1 MTRVLPPAPS
11 FLTDLS
17 PSDQTWDKHRGEADR
32 VAGAYRNVGYADLS
46 ERIKNCASWMR
57 FAEHVDET
65 GEARL
70 KLADTRFCRARFCPI
85 CQWRKSKVWQARL
98 SQAIPRLYEAVP
110 DLVPIFLT
118 LTVKNCHV
126 SELRATIQRLT
137 AAFGKLTRRKWWP
150 GRAWVKSVEVTR
162 NRAEQTCHPHLHALI
177 WVGAEYFS
185 TGYIHQSEWR
195 SRWGEALLVDYLPV
209 VNVKRVRG
217 QTTSNSGVDQSL
229 AGVLEVA
236 KYAVKACEIVREP
249 QYLADLTHQMH
260 GLRSLDVGGL
270 LKPYLRT
277 DEPEDLINL
286 EEEPE
291 TAPEPTRYFVARWS
305 RESQKYY
312 ISDCYD
318 SRPEEWD
325 TG

>member
-1 MTRVLPPAPS
+1 MTRVLPHTS

-17 PSDQTWDKHRGEADR
+17 PSDQTWDKHRAEADR
-32 VAGAYRNVGYADLS
+32 IAGAYRKVGYTDLS
-46 ERIKNCASWMR
+46 ERINNCASWMR
-57 FAEHVDET
+57 FSEHVDET
-65 GEARL
+65 GEVSL

-98 SQAIPRLYEAVP
+98 MQAIPRLYGDLP
-110 DLVPIFLT
+110 DLIPIFLT
-118 LTVKNCHV
+118 LTVKNCQV
-126 SELRATIQRLT
+126 SELRATIQRMN
-137 AAFGKLTRRKWWP
+137 AAFGKLTRRRWWP
-150 GRAWVKSVEVTR
+150 GLAWVKSVEVTR

-177 WVGAEYFS
+177 WVKPEYFS
-185 TGYIHQSEWR
+185 TTRYLRQSEWR
-195 SRWGEALLVDYLPV
+195 LRWGQVLLVDYLPV

-229 AGVLEVA
+229 VGVLEVA
-236 KYAVKACEIVREP
+236 KYAVKASEIVHEP

-260 GLRSLDVGGL
+260 GLRSLEIGGL
-270 LKPYLRT
+270 LKPYLRS

-291 TAPEPTRYFVARWS
+291 TTPEPTRYFVARWS
-305 RESQKYY
+305 RERKRYY
-312 ISDCYD
+312 ISDCYG